1 MTNTPTTE
9 ILLLEKAKSTTVPMM
24 SDDLENRL
32 AELSNE
38 LEETYEKRQIW
49 RTQTEMMFSVLEDSK
64 HPTPASKYWQC
75 VREQSVFYEQ
85 LVQLSFSYRKNDI
98 AILELEE
105 KLEGDDLNRYERMNL
120 EVDMDS
126 AIWAREGMQIQAKDR
141 MREIDLWSKIKTALV
156 EGSPEFDT
164 EDVNVHQAES
174 YLKRMGNKKE
184 TLTAG
189 SSYSEIL
196 GVLGP
201 LNTLRRLCDLP
212 QIPIKKSMKEIN
224 NHDINKIPL
233 SRR

>member
-1 MTNTPTTE
+1 LKNTSTE
-9 ILLLEKAKSTTVPMM
+9 LMIIEKTKDSLIPMM
-24 SDDLENRL
+24 SDELETKLSKL
-32 AELSNE
+32 ANE
-38 LEETYEKRQIW
+38 LEDTFRKRQVW
-49 RTQTEMMFSVLEDSK
+49 RTRTEMMFSVLDDSR

-75 VREQSVFYEQ
+75 IREQSVFYEQ
-85 LVQLSFSYRKNDI
+85 LVQLSFNYRRNNV

-105 KLEGDDLNRYERMNL
+105 QLEGDDLNRYERMNL

-156 EGSPEFDT
+156 EGSPEFDI

-174 YLKRMGNKKE
+174 YLRRMENKKE

-212 QIPIKKSMKEIN
+212 QIPIKESMKEIN